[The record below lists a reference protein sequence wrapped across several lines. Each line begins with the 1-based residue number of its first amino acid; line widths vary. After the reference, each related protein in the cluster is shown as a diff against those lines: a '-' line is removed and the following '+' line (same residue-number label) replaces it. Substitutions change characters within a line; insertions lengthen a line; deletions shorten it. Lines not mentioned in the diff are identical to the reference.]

1 MCLIEKQ
8 SPYLKRGNRLA
19 DVVAALQVMGT
30 YKFASRELQAW
41 EKSIG
46 RPPSSASGWLEVFS
60 DHPEFFRIK
69 DKWVSLVWRR
79 ASEKAYDTR
88 SGKELS
94 PEELEAVPDGERS
107 KISRAPLSSDQVTS
121 LIEVAIKIHT
131 QAIAR
136 RAELRWWVPV
146 LVGAIGIAI
155 GALIKS

>member
-1 MCLIEKQ
+1 MCLIESQ
-8 SPYLKRGNRLA
+8 SSYLKKGNRLA

-30 YKFASRELQAW
+30 YKFASREIQAW

-46 RPPSSASGWLEVFS
+46 RSPSSASSWLEIFS

-79 ASEKAYDTR
+79 ASEKTYDTR
-88 SGKELS
+88 SGKEIT
-94 PEELEAVPDGERS
+94 PEEVAALPKNENLR
-107 KISRAPLSSDQVTS
+107 ISRAPLSPDQVTA
-121 LIEVAIKIHT
+121 LIEVAIKIHA